1 MEKTVQPKGKGW
13 FAGPFFLK
21 RCYKTDVEIE

>member
-1 MEKTVQPKGKGW
+1 MEKTVQAKGKGW
-13 FAGPFFLK
+13 FAGPFLK